1 MAPMSHRPLARRLLA
16 FAARRPFAG
25 LAVLAGLAALAL
37 APVAGGVALL
47 AGGGAEEAPAANPR
61 LILGR
66 VWFDKY
72 PEKRTEDV
80 KILIFL
86 AGGIGIYESG
96 SAYRSSF
103 DIFEFERQGDKVS
116 LTFLHDKKS
125 AETRFTVAACD
136 EKPPFDLCLDLADS
150 PRGPKRYYGFGDE
163 DDMARRVPWG
173 RAVLKAAESRAAAR

>member
-1 MAPMSHRPLARRLLA
+1 MGAVRYPGAMVRRLLS
-16 FAARRPFAG
+16 FAARRPFVA
-25 LAVLAGLAALAL
+25 LALLASLAL

-47 AGGGAEEAPAANPR
+47 AGAWGGAEEAPAGSPR

-103 DIFEFERQGDKVS
+103 DLFEFERQGDKVS
-116 LTFLHDKKS
+116 LTFLHDRKS

-136 EKPPFDLCLDLADS
+136 ERPPFDLCLDLADS

-163 DDMARRVPWG
+163 DDMARGVPWG
-173 RAVLKAAESRAAAR
+173 RAMLKAAESRAAAR